1 MSFTQSYNECIAE
14 MKAKRKQQEEE
25 LGLFS
30 NKVKFTHVKNELD
43 SFFASGK
50 YLPSQ
55 IKPKTYLEMIYS
67 WFS

>member
-1 MSFTQSYNECIAE
+1 MSFSESYHQVIEE

-30 NKVKFTHVKNELD
+30 NKVKFGQCKDELD

-50 YLPSQ
+50 FKPSE

-67 WFS
+67 WFR